1 MEARG
6 NLETEE
12 REPNGTSY
20 SNDLFVFLEAAD
32 IIGNG
37 GADLNEVEENK
48 HIRQRQ
54 EQQVAQSVSAEVLSG
69 REVISIFEEKHDC
82 ISSDTREARE
92 QDEIAARNTERLI
105 LGKED
110 EYVLAYIF
118 TLNYEEIS
126 GDELKNS
133 GRQECEDQKF

>member
-54 EQQVAQSVSAEVLSG
+54 E
-69 REVISIFEEKHDC
+69 
-82 ISSDTREARE
+82 
-92 QDEIAARNTERLI
+92 
-105 LGKED
+105 
-110 EYVLAYIF
+110 
-118 TLNYEEIS
+118 
-126 GDELKNS
+126 
-133 GRQECEDQKF
+133 